1 MRTWPALAIL
11 LAAATAA
18 ADPKPHALSTA
29 DVTAQ
34 LAPIADDIQR
44 CYLDR
49 AAEIKGAGKLDLVL
63 TVTRRGVIESLAI
76 KMPGLPAKLAKQIDG
91 CIRPLVEP
99 VAFPA
104 RRTFTT
110 ATIPFFFQH
119 TAAPGAGPQLSC
131 WDAAG
136 CPTK

>member
-1 MRTWPALAIL
+1 MRTRLALAIL
-11 LAAATAA
+11 LVATTAA
-18 ADPKPHALSTA
+18 ADPKPHALTTA

-34 LAPIADDIQR
+34 LAPLSEDIQR
-44 CYLDR
+44 CYLER

-63 TVTRRGVIESLAI
+63 TVTRKGVVESLAV
-76 KMPGLPAKLAKQIDG
+76 KTPGLPVKLAKQIDG

-99 VAFPA
+99 LAFPA

-110 ATIPFFFQH
+110 ATIPFYFQH